1 MLTVAYVYKFKHQSV
16 FFVALNQYLL
26 WNYWLIFLNFVICV
40 LCWNLSYAV
49 MNRIWFMIIFE
60 HIYLFLF
67 SEDVKCR
74 YGQSQTVVF
83 SSYTIVVFIAS
94 LSDGACCIVLF
105 IFYHSFL
112 PSRVHYLITLHVD
125 WEEERE
131 ICVISS
137 NLIYTAIKQV
147 LYGKNHT
154 CFVQI

>member
-1 MLTVAYVYKFKHQSV
+1 MLS
-16 FFVALNQYLL
+16 FFS
-26 WNYWLIFLNFVICV
+26 
-40 LCWNLSYAV
+40 SYAV
-49 MNRIWFMIIFE
+49 FILMSYSC
-60 HIYLFLF
+60 IY
-67 SEDVKCR
+67 SEFVR
-74 YGQSQTVVF
+74 W
-83 SSYTIVVFIAS
+83 S
-94 LSDGACCIVLF
+94 LLYIVLF

-112 PSRVHYLITLHVD
+112 PLRVHYLITLLVD